1 MRFLIAVG
9 VLFSLN
15 VAIAQ
20 SSANASETERILTRL
35 ENDWAHALVRR
46 DTATFHRLIAPGFVY
61 TEDATIMNKEEL
73 IRSIMA
79 DRVTSTRNEEMKV
92 QAYGDTA
99 VVTGILR
106 VRGNGKEGAFDRR
119 YSIHRRLAV
128 SKIISGES
136 SPLRII

>member
-1 MRFLIAVG
+1 
-9 VLFSLN
+9 
-15 VAIAQ
+15 
-20 SSANASETERILTRL
+20 
-35 ENDWAHALVRR
+35 
-46 DTATFHRLIAPGFVY
+46 
-61 TEDATIMNKEEL
+61 MNKEEL

-92 QAYGDTA
+92 HACGDTA

-119 YSIHRRLAV
+119 YRFTDTWCFE
-128 SKIISGES
+128 IISGES

>member
-1 MRFLIAVG
+1 
-9 VLFSLN
+9 
-15 VAIAQ
+15 
-20 SSANASETERILTRL
+20 
-35 ENDWAHALVRR
+35 
-46 DTATFHRLIAPGFVY
+46 
-61 TEDATIMNKEEL
+61 
-73 IRSIMA
+73 
-79 DRVTSTRNEEMKV
+79 VTSTRNEEMKV
-92 QAYGDTA
+92 QAYGDTV

>member
-1 MRFLIAVG
+1 MKSLVCFLF
-9 VLFSLN
+9 L
-15 VAIAQ
+15 AIAQ
-20 SSANASETERILTRL
+20 SSANASEPERILTRL
-35 ENDWAHALVRR
+35 ENDWARALVRR

-79 DRVTSTRNEEMKV
+79 DRVTSTGNEEMKV

-106 VRGNGKEGAFDRR
+106 VRGNRKEGAFDRCYR
-119 YSIHRRLAV
+119 FTDTWLF
-128 SKIISGES
+128 
-136 SPLRII
+136 RINQWRVIAAQDYLIRK